1 MWKKNINQTHH
12 FNNQAQD
19 YANQPPPHTTATRK
33 KQTTPQKDEHP
44 NPQPPRNQ
52 AMTII
57 N

>member
-19 YANQPPPHTTATRK
+19 YANQPPPPYHRHTK

-44 NPQPPRNQ
+44 NPQPPKNQ